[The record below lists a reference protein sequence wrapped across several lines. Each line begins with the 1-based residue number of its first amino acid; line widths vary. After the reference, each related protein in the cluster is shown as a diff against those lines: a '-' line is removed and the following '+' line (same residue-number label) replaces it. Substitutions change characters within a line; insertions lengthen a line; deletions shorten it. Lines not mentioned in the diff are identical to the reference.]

1 MRKYAKIDANQP
13 DIVAA
18 LTRAGCSV
26 LSLASL
32 GNGAP
37 DLLVWV
43 WGRLVD
49 GKLKPAHL
57 VLMEVKDGSRKPS
70 EQLLTPDE
78 MRFHSAWRGPI
89 AIVHSVEEALEA
101 IK

>member
-18 LTRAGCSV
+18 LIRAGCSV

-37 DLLVWV
+37 DLLVWSHSG
-43 WGRLVD
+43 GR
-49 GKLKPAHL
+49 GFY
-57 VLMEVKDGSRKPS
+57 VLMEIKDGSRYPS
-70 EQLLTPDE
+70 DQLLTPDE
-78 MRFHSAWRGPI
+78 MRFHAAWRGPI